1 MHILTHQSQV
11 MRPLKGRQAGVSM
24 GRSPQQRDERHMATP
39 PIADSTEPDERTP
52 SAREGLSRNSIG
64 TAGIV
69 FFVVAAAAPLTVVI
83 ALYPLIIG
91 SGNGIGIAGAFLA
104 VALVLLVFA
113 VGYVAM
119 SRHVTN
125 AGAFYSYVTLGLGRP
140 AGLGAGSLA
149 VFGYNAIQ
157 LGLYGGIGYYSHELV
172 ADWAGMQVP
181 WWIFSFGFMLICLLL
196 GVNRIHSGARVLG
209 VLLTLETAVV
219 LVLDVAIVLRSP
231 TPLTHFSFQPF
242 APSTVFAGAVGVALI
257 FAHASYIG
265 FEGSAIYGEEARNPK
280 TTVPRATYV
289 AVIFMGVF
297 YAVTAWLIVNGLGV
311 DNAVA
316 VAQEQSGSLIFAI
329 SESVLPGAFT
339 AAIHVLIITSMF
351 AALLT
356 FHNNVARYLYSL
368 AREGAL
374 PAVLGRT
381 HAQRQS
387 PHVACAAQTG
397 LVGVVVAIFA
407 VANLDPYT
415 TLFTWMTGIG
425 AMAIILLQVVASV
438 AIFVFFR
445 RSDRD
450 KRIWNTVI
458 APLLGIA
465 GLLPILYFALS
476 SVDVLLGTDGWL
488 AILLVSLVFGSLLG
502 GVVWALIL
510 RRAAPQRYSR
520 LLNDASV

>member
-1 MHILTHQSQV
+1 
-11 MRPLKGRQAGVSM
+11 
-24 GRSPQQRDERHMATP
+24 MATT
-39 PIADSTEPDERTP
+39 PIASTESHEHSPART
-52 SAREGLSRNSIG
+52 GLSRNSIG

-83 ALYPLIIG
+83 ALYPLII
-91 SGNGIGIAGAFLA
+91 SAGNGIGIAGAFLA

-119 SRHVTN
+119 SKHVTN

-157 LGLYGGIGYYSHELV
+157 LGLYGGIGYYGHELV
-172 ADWAGMQVP
+172 ADWAGLQVP
-181 WWIFSFGFMLICLLL
+181 WWVFSFGSMLLCLML

-209 VLLTLETAVV
+209 VLLTLETAVIV
-219 LVLDVAIVLRSP
+219 ILDVAILFRSP
-231 TPLTHFSFQPF
+231 TPVTDFSFEPF
-242 APSTVFAGAVGVALI
+242 APSTVFSGAVGVALI
-257 FAHASYIG
+257 FAHASFIG

-280 TTVPRATYV
+280 TTVPRATYIS
-289 AVIFMGVF
+289 VIFMGVF
-297 YAVTAWLIVNGLGV
+297 YAVSAWLIVNQLGV

-316 VAQEQSGSLIFAI
+316 VAQEQSGSLIFTVSDA
-329 SESVLPGAFT
+329 VLPGAFT
-339 AAIHVLIITSMF
+339 AAIHILIITSMF

-356 FHNNVARYLYSL
+356 FHNNVARYLFSL

-381 HAQRQS
+381 HARRQS
-387 PHVACAAQTG
+387 PHVACVVQTV

-407 VANLDPYT
+407 VADLDPYT

-425 AMAIILLQVVASV
+425 AMAIMLLQFVASI

-445 RSDRD
+445 RNNLD
-450 KRIWNTVI
+450 KRVWNTVI
-458 APLLGIA
+458 APLLGVA

-476 SVDVLLGTDGWL
+476 EVDVLLGTDGWL
-488 AILLVSLVFGSLLG
+488 AVLLVSLVFGSLLG
-502 GVVWALIL
+502 GVLWALAL
-510 RRAAPQRYSR
+510 RRLAPETYSQ
-520 LLNDASV
+520 LLNNASV